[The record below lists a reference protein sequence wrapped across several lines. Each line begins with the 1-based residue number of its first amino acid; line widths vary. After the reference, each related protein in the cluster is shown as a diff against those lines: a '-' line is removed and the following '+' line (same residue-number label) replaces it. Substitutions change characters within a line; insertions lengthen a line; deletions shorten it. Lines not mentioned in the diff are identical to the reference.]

1 MSSIENYPDAVWK
14 ALGRNL
20 AAGFGALSALLS
32 LVAGSS
38 VSTACFRGAI
48 ALFGVLLVTR
58 LGATALQLTT
68 RMDEPGDAASE
79 GSGQGSV
86 LNNDDDNR

>member
-1 MSSIENYPDAVWK
+1 MSSNENYPDALWK

-32 LVAGSS
+32 LLAGAS

-48 ALFGVLLVTR
+48 TLFGVLLATR
-58 LGATALQLTT
+58 LGTSALQMIS
-68 RMDEPGDAASE
+68 RMDQAEVTPSE
-79 GSGQGSV
+79 ATGSGAVPSHE
-86 LNNDDDNR
+86 NDN